1 MLIHNDTC
9 TCFLSSETPFATS
22 PEDGPDK
29 ILMRIGEG
37 KINLTGGNWDTVSPA
52 AKDLVLRML
61 HVDPQQ
67 RCTAQQV
74 IRSIIYIHFVISSLW
89 LFILF
94 VHLFNMYPLTT
105 DSSIHI

>member
-1 MLIHNDTC
+1 MYM
-9 TCFLSSETPFATS
+9 FLSSETPFATS
-22 PEDGPDK
+22 PEDGPDQ
-29 ILMRIGEG
+29 ILTRIGEG

-74 IRSIIYIHFVISSLW
+74 TKSIMYI
-89 LFILF
+89 
-94 VHLFNMYPLTT
+94 NM
-105 DSSIHI
+105 